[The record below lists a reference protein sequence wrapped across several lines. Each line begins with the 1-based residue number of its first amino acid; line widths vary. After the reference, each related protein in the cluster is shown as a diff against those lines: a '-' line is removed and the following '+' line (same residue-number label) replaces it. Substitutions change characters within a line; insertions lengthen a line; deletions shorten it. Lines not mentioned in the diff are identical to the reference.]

1 MHVKYEIAPNLS
13 FIDDDSF
20 ENYDKEIVFDL
31 LKSVDIIFSNSLN
44 LPPFSSIHC
53 VISYN
58 HYKNNP
64 MCSQIQNYH
73 YIFLHVKGNFWC
85 KWLYQFSH
93 EYCHHLI
100 NGKMS
105 GNIMGLKWFEE
116 TICELASM
124 YNLKIMSEMWKYSS
138 EPLKRR
144 FVQAF
149 LDYLSDLQ
157 NENPLLYEQTLHPK
171 FLQSWDNRLK
181 EPIYHRELYNAIAVR
196 IFPLFLQNAYLWKII
211 LHFGDMENWDS
222 LEDLFQHLR
231 NHATP
236 DYSDSLEKLRFLL
249 LS

>member
-1 MHVKYEIAPNLS
+1 MPLKYQIAPNMS

-20 ENYDKEIVFDL
+20 GNYDKEIVFSL
-31 LKSVDIIFSNSLN
+31 LKTVDIIFSNSMELK
-44 LPPFSSIHC
+44 PFSSSNCTIL
-53 VISYN
+53 YN
-58 HYKNNP
+58 HFKANP
-64 MCSQIQNYH
+64 MCCDSCNGH

-105 GNIMGLKWFEE
+105 GNIKGLKWFEE

-124 YNLKIMSEMWKYSS
+124 YNLKIMADIWEKSDISIK
-138 EPLKRR
+138 LR

-149 LDYLSDLQ
+149 RDYLNDLQ

-171 FLQSWDNRLK
+171 FLQFWDNRLK
-181 EPIYHRELYNAIAVR
+181 DPICHRDLYNAIAVL
-196 IFPLFLQNAYLWKII
+196 IFPLFLENPHLWKII
-211 LHFGDMENWDS
+211 LHFGDMENWES
-222 LEDLFQHLR
+222 LEDLFLHLR
-231 NHATP
+231 RNATP
-236 DYSDSLEKLRFLL
+236 DYSDSLEKLHLLL